1 MQGKG
6 YNETTPELLF
16 ILITHPIAEHKE
28 IILLNL
34 SLAKVFFVN
43 TLMHFTLNY
52 LVTSNGRKKRQ
63 KFEKKKQEKSF
74 GCWFSYTLGN

>member
-52 LVTSNGRKKRQ
+52 LVTSNGRKKIQ
-63 KFEKKKQEKSF
+63 KFEKKNRKKVLAAGF
-74 GCWFSYTLGN
+74 HIH